1 MGRLEEQVIIVT
13 GGAHGIGRAYC
24 EGLAREAA
32 RVVVA
37 DIDGRGAETVAETLS
52 AGGQEAL
59 AVQVDVVAVD
69 KTADRLR
76 MHFYI
81 PAARTAA
88 HCASGTLDGLPECGH
103 HVFPHLFD
111 KFARERPTVGN
122 DAVSLQS
129 LNVGI
134 NAAEQTAKGATMQ
147 CHTKKPLQPWMQS

>member
-1 MGRLEEQVIIVT
+1 MPGLHFCTLKRRVEPDLHDLVLWTEYALT
-13 GGAHGIGRAYC
+13 HGHDPGMSC
-24 EGLAREAA
+24 QLN
-32 RVVVA
+32 
-37 DIDGRGAETVAETLS
+37 
-52 AGGQEAL
+52 
-59 AVQVDVVAVD
+59 

-111 KFARERPTVGN
+111 KFARERATVGN
-122 DAVSLQS
+122 DAVSLQT

-134 NAAEQTAKGATMQ
+134 NAAEQ
-147 CHTKKPLQPWMQS
+147 